1 MDTLEMNQNEKL
13 EAEIVIIGG
22 GGAGLAAA
30 LSAQENGCNNI
41 IVLEK
46 MGATGGTSA
55 MAHDLFGTESPV
67 QKQFGSD
74 ARRDDFFKVAMR
86 WSHWSK
92 VNPRIVRA
100 FMDKSGDTIGWLM
113 RKGITFTLGQFYL
126 NQSPRVRHYI
136 TGRGAELMRV
146 LVKECKEKGIKVMT
160 HTAGKEILLDKNGR
174 ITGVMAVSCDKKI
187 NIKAK
192 SVVVT
197 TGGYAA
203 NTELLQKYCAY
214 YNPETMPNQG
224 LRHNTGDGI
233 KLAAEVGAASAGLG
247 HIMFHG
253 PHSPSYGT
261 AESRMRVNVGK
272 DNEAALDLSKLVWEP
287 QTLWVNKRGLRF
299 IDEGYNLSSFAH
311 ANAVAQQPEGLMYCL
326 FDDNIRKNME
336 KEGLLRPA
344 AYGGLSAYPN
354 AVSTGMP
361 LNGLGKELE
370 ILAEKVPHLIKKA
383 DTIDEIGG
391 WMGVQPE
398 VIKAEVAAYNAACEK
413 SYDSLFCKDRTYL
426 LAINQPPYYAIKGQS
441 FICDAIGGIK
451 INERMEVLDKQDDPI
466 PGLFAGG
473 STTGCWESDSYCYE
487 LTGHLLGFAVN
498 SGRIA
503 GENAVKYLAEEA
515 MHGG

>member
-1 MDTLEMNQNEKL
+1 MDTVEKTENEKL

-30 LSAQENGCNNI
+30 LAAQENGCTKVM
-41 IVLEK
+41 VLEK
-46 MGATGGTSA
+46 MGSTGGTSA

-67 QKQFGSD
+67 QKHFGSD

-100 FMDKSGDTIGWLM
+100 FIDKSGNTIGWLM
-113 RKGITFTLGQFYL
+113 KKGVTFTLGQFYL
-126 NQSPRVRHYI
+126 NQSPRIRHYI

-146 LVKECKEKGIKVMT
+146 LARECKENGIQVMT
-160 HTAGKEILLDKNGR
+160 HTAATGILRDNIGRISRVTAVSGDKEIY
-174 ITGVMAVSCDKKI
+174 I
-187 NIKAK
+187 NTK
-192 SVVVT
+192 SVIVT

-203 NTELLQKYCAY
+203 NTELLRKYCTY

-233 KLAAEVGAASAGLG
+233 KLAVEVGAATAGLG

-253 PHSPSYGT
+253 PHSPSFGT

-272 DNEAALDLSKLVWEP
+272 DNETALDLSKLVWEP
-287 QTLWVNKRGLRF
+287 QTLWVNKRGRRF

-326 FDDNIRKNME
+326 FDENIRKSME
-336 KEGLLRPA
+336 EEGLLRPA

-354 AVSTGMP
+354 AVRTGMP
-361 LNGLGKELE
+361 LNGLGRELD
-370 ILAEKVPHLIKKA
+370 ILAGKVPHLIKKA
-383 DTIDEIGG
+383 DTWDEIGV
-391 WMGVQPE
+391 WIGVKPE
-398 VIKAEVAAYNAACEK
+398 VIKAEAAAYNVACEK
-413 SYDSLFCKDRTYL
+413 GYDPLFCKDRAYL
-426 LAINQPPYYAIKGQS
+426 LPISQPPYYAVKGES

-451 INERMEVLDKQDDPI
+451 INEKMEVLDNDDNPL
-466 PGLFAGG
+466 PGLYAGG
-473 STTGCWESDSYCYE
+473 STTGCWESDNYCYE

-503 GENAVKYLAEEA
+503 GENAVKYLADKL
-515 MHGG
+515 